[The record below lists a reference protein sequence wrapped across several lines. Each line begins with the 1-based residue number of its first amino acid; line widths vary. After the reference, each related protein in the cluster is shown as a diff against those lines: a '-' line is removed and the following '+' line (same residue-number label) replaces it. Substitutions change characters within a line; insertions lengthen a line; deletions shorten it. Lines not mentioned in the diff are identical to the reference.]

1 MRRLSC
7 ANNLFCR
14 GNHSVFIAQTP
25 HAGPDVASPGKYI
38 QKTSVDPPD
47 LLLYAVLGPEGF
59 KICRGADEHDVCED
73 AGLFVSKAGDL
84 F

>member
-1 MRRLSC
+1 M
-7 ANNLFCR
+7 
-14 GNHSVFIAQTP
+14 
-25 HAGPDVASPGKYI
+25 ASPGKYI

-59 KICRGADEHDVCED
+59 KICRGADEHDVCKD
-73 AGLFVSKAGDL
+73 AGLFVSTAGDL